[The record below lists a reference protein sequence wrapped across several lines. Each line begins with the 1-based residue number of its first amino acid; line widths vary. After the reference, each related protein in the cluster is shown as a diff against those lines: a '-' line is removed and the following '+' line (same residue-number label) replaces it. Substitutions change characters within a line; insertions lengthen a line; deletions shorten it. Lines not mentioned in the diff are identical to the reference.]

1 MNTIIDSLAQVFDPK
16 RFGDWLAVNLPRL
29 IVAFIIFFAFYLLWK
44 AIHSGTSFVMRRA
57 KLDATVTQFIHTIL
71 RYSIFAIGLVT
82 ALGHLGVDT
91 TSALTSLGVAGLTIG
106 FAARDALS
114 NIISGVFI
122 FWDRP
127 FVIGD
132 LIEIGGAYGRVD
144 TITMRSTRVVTPDGR
159 MLAIPN
165 SVVINSTVASYT
177 NFPQLRLDVEVT
189 VAVTENLARA
199 RRVLLDMIEA
209 DAHFIREPAP
219 EVVVKALND
228 YNVLLE
234 VRVWI
239 DDERMHVSERFR
251 LREAIFVTLTEA
263 GVEMPYETFQLAPID
278 VRTGRAA

>member
-1 MNTIIDSLAQVFDPK
+1 MNTILDSLAQVFDPK

-44 AIHSGTSFVMRRA
+44 AIHSATSFVMRRA

-71 RYSIFAIGLVT
+71 RYTVFAIGLIT

-91 TSALTSLGVAGLTIG
+91 TSVLTSLGVAGLTIG

-189 VAVTENLARA
+189 VAVTENLAQA
-199 RRVLLDMIEA
+199 RRVLLDMIAA
-209 DAHFIREPAP
+209 DEHFIREPAP

-239 DDERMHVSERFR
+239 DDERKHVSERFR

-278 VRTGRAA
+278 VRTGKAA